1 MKKLIDE
8 CSYAMM
14 NEMVRAQKNKGE
26 FFTSRHQASACIR
39 EELEETEDEIRS
51 TREMFEVYWSKVK
64 KDNFETVKDLE
75 FIRIGAIHAAAEA
88 IQLAGT
94 AQKAINSLT
103 TDPEKSNAILLKTC
117 CIDERNQ

>member
-1 MKKLIDE
+1 MKELIEE
-8 CSYAMM
+8 CRYVMM
-14 NEMVRAQKNKGE
+14 NEMVRAQKTKGE

-39 EELEETEDEIRS
+39 EKLEETEDEIRKA
-51 TREMFEVYWSKVK
+51 REGFGKYWFKVK
-64 KDNFETVKDLE
+64 KDDFETINNLE
-75 FIRIGAIHAAAEA
+75 FIRICSIHAAAEA

-103 TDPEKSNAILLKTC
+103 TNPEKSNAILLKTC